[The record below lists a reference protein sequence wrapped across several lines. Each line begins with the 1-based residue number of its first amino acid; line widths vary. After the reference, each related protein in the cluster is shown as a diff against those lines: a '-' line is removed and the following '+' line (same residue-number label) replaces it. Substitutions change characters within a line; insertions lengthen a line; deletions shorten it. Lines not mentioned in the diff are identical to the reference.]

1 VPSAAISAG
10 SSLTVTAPFTASSAG
25 ILWQA
30 TNGSQTTLAGQGL
43 TFAANNPVIL
53 PDGLINSASS
63 LTVDLTFQTTAG
75 GVLLGYQN
83 QPRGTAPSSYV
94 PALYVGT
101 DGHLYAELY
110 DGAIQPLQSAVQVN
124 DGRVHHVVFTLSGY
138 TQTLTLDGTVVGTL
152 TGANIPLDMVFNQL
166 GTGYTGFWPGGNGG
180 VDPFN
185 GTIGQIVISTNG
197 QTAYSAQNLVFR
209 PTSPVTLPD
218 GLIQN
223 AMALTVDVTF
233 HTTAGG
239 VILGYQDAPGGNV
252 PGNYVPALYVGT
264 DGKLYGSVYSLGAV
278 HSNTVVND
286 GLSHHAVLSVVG
298 STLSL
303 TLDGVLLG
311 QTTGSLSPLNM
322 KFDQLGT
329 GYTVNYPAGV
339 NGSADPFIG
348 TLEKVL
354 ITTNGAPAASET
366 VPSGSTTQ
374 ALQLNGTN
382 QYVDLG
388 NPADLNFRGP
398 ITLEAW
404 IKPMSRGGLQDI
416 ITHGYQTSPYQ
427 AEVYLRIANGTY
439 QVGSWNGT
447 DSSATAT
454 MPTSDL
460 GQWVHLA
467 GVYDGTH
474 WQLYRNG
481 VLVASSA
488 PTPQGAL
495 LVSSTDWA
503 IGARGTGTERFFQ
516 GSIADVS
523 IWRVGRSAA
532 QVQADMRSGLTG
544 TEAGL
549 AAYYRFAETNSVTAT
564 DASGNNNNGMLGGAN
579 PAQAPTRLAGTVLGG
594 TALAFSPTT
603 AGTYA
608 VSIQRRFPRSLCC
621 HTEGPRLRIFCD
633 RSHAGVTG

>member
-1 VPSAAISAG
+1 
-10 SSLTVTAPFTASSAG
+10 
-25 ILWQA
+25 
-30 TNGSQTTLAGQGL
+30 
-43 TFAANNPVIL
+43 
-53 PDGLINSASS
+53 
-63 LTVDLTFQTTAG
+63 
-75 GVLLGYQN
+75 
-83 QPRGTAPSSYV
+83 
-94 PALYVGT
+94 
-101 DGHLYAELY
+101 
-110 DGAIQPLQSAVQVN
+110 
-124 DGRVHHVVFTLSGY
+124 
-138 TQTLTLDGTVVGTL
+138 
-152 TGANIPLDMVFNQL
+152 
-166 GTGYTGFWPGGNGG
+166 
-180 VDPFN
+180 
-185 GTIGQIVISTNG
+185 
-197 QTAYSAQNLVFR
+197 
-209 PTSPVTLPD
+209 LPD

-264 DGKLYGSVYSLGAV
+264 DGKLYGTVYSLGAV

-339 NGSADPFIG
+339 NGGADPFIG

-366 VPSGSTTQ
+366 VPSGSASQ

-404 IKPMSRGGLQDI
+404 IKPMSSGGLQDI

-447 DSSATAT
+447 DSTATAA
-454 MPTSDL
+454 MPASDL

-488 PTPQGAL
+488 PTTQGAL

-532 QVQADMRSGLTG
+532 QVQSDMRSGLTG

-549 AAYYRFAETNSVTAT
+549 AAYYRFAETNGVTAA
-564 DASGNNNNGMLGGAN
+564 DATGNNNNGILGGAN
-579 PAQAPTRLAGTVLGG
+579 PAQAPTRLAGTVLGS

-608 VSIQRRFPRSLCC
+608 VSIQVIQPDGGTGVASGSVTVVARAPTGVDIHGQPSNGVVGPALGGPITVAVVDAYGNTVTTSTAPVTLALASGPAGAQLSGTTTVHAVNGVATFRDLRVNVAGTYTLKATGGTLTPDISNPFTVAPADVTAGLTLQRGSLQAMGS
-621 HTEGPRLRIFCD
+621 GPSATLQFEQTVTLCN
-633 RSHAGVTG
+633 SSGHVLSGPLAVVFNSLPSGVTLANATGTYQGHLYLDVLGSGASLAPGQRLTLTLKFSRPSQQVCEDILYTLKVLEGI